1 MERGMRDQM
10 MGGGP
15 RGGGGGHGDWK
26 AGLSGG
32 FGWWF
37 GLCLTFTAISLVT
50 LTVFAV
56 LGWFRKRG
64 GEGTGDEGDPDA
76 RAALDQRRPPAR
88 SARMTAPAVWRR
100 CERVRRRVRLPPDAR
115 GRE

>member
-15 RGGGGGHGDWK
+15 RGGGGGHGGWE

-37 GLCLTFTAISLVT
+37 GICLTLIAISLVT

-64 GEGTGDEGDPDA
+64 GAGASDEGDPDV
-76 RAALDQRRPPAR
+76 RATLDQRLATGEIGRDDCTRRLAALRTSPSPGSPPA
-88 SARMTAPAVWRR
+88 
-100 CERVRRRVRLPPDAR
+100 
-115 GRE
+115 